1 MSSVLNTHSV
11 SIERVEAA
19 AVLDRGAVR
28 RWATERFSAD
38 RMVEDYLALYE
49 RILADW
55 HSTRALAG
63 AAR

>member
-1 MSSVLNTHSV
+1 M
-11 SIERVEAA
+11 
-19 AVLDRGAVR
+19 LDRGAVR